1 MKLTDIPDYELETMN
16 YDDIAYIIL
25 NEEKEKM
32 KINELFKK
40 VCDALKLPESVFEEK
55 IADFFELLTTDKRF
69 IMLEDGYWDLREHHN
84 PKVVVDDEDEEET
97 ILDENDEEMMDE
109 LEEEE
114 ENEVSPLS
122 IEEIDNVSM
131 VKPKETTSVIT
142 NEEALEESDEISEE
156 EQDDYE
162 AEIEDELDE
171 LDDALMEGDEE

>member
-97 ILDENDEEMMDE
+97 ILDENEDEMEDE

-114 ENEVSPLS
+114 ENEDDIFYDTDVDDDLPDDDL
-122 IEEIDNVSM
+122 EDLVVIDM
-131 VKPKETTSVIT
+131 DE
-142 NEEALEESDEISEE
+142 EEANS
-156 EQDDYE
+156 
-162 AEIEDELDE
+162 
-171 LDDALMEGDEE
+171 

>member
-1 MKLTDIPDYELETMN
+1 MKLTDIPEYELETMN

-114 ENEVSPLS
+114 ENEDDIFYDTDVDDDLPDDDL
-122 IEEIDNVSM
+122 EDLVVIDM
-131 VKPKETTSVIT
+131 DE
-142 NEEALEESDEISEE
+142 EEANS
-156 EQDDYE
+156 
-162 AEIEDELDE
+162 
-171 LDDALMEGDEE
+171 